1 MKYSHE
7 VMEFMGHHPGRWFR
21 MRQIVRYV
29 TATNRQ
35 IISKK
40 ATTKG
45 VERVLAV
52 LAESGVVR
60 IQKSN
65 TKSKYLI
72 YMWK

>member
-1 MKYSHE
+1 MKYSRE
-7 VMEFMGHHPGRWFR
+7 VMELMGHHPGRWFR

-29 TATNRQ
+29 TSTNGK

-40 ATTKG
+40 ATSKG
-45 VERVLAV
+45 VERVLA
-52 LAESGVVR
+52 LLIKSGAVCT
-60 IQKSN
+60 KESN